1 MNPEKDKL
9 LNYNSTELEDCDL
22 FPGDGFNIT
31 HFDESLKPTQVV
43 SYPTSKHV
51 ACLRLQMGIHNAF
64 HLYNNMFQLIPT
76 PNDTTTSN
84 YVI

>member
-43 SYPTSKHV
+43 SNPTSKHV
-51 ACLRLQMGIHNAF
+51 ASLCLQMGIHNDL
-64 HLYNNMFQLIPT
+64 HLYNSMFLLIPT
-76 PNDTTTSN
+76 PNETTTSN
-84 YVI
+84 YAI